1 MRRVWTQ
8 YFESFAAP
16 RMGIVLL
23 LGFFSGLPLALT
35 ASTLTAWLFDA
46 QIERA
51 TIGLFAA
58 VATPYAFKFL
68 WSPLMDGLKL
78 PILHKRLGRR
88 RSWLLLI
95 QLFLV
100 GALLM
105 MGSTNPAFAPAL
117 TAFMAVIVATC
128 SASQDIVIDAYR
140 VESLYPHEQGTGAA
154 MATFGYRIGLLVAGA
169 GSLWLA
175 DTLGWQSTY
184 ALMAL
189 IMSFGLLLTLVIKEP
204 QTLEEEQTMHASDR
218 RTLRQFIKEY
228 VLAPMRDMA
237 TRPYWA
243 AILIFIILYKL
254 GDAFMGVMFNPFLLD
269 IGFSKT
275 EIAAVV
281 KVYGLIATLLGA
293 FAGGAVV
300 ARFGMY
306 RALLMCGF
314 LHMLTNL
321 LMVVQAKLG
330 AHLPFLAVSISL
342 ENFTGG
348 MGTAA
353 FIAYLSALCR
363 VNYTAT
369 QYALLSSLAAFGRTW
384 LSTPS
389 GFVADALG
397 WQSFFVTST
406 LLGLPSLLLLC
417 WLHKRVK
424 WQ

>member
-1 MRRVWTQ
+1 MQRMWSQWFQT
-8 YFESFAAP
+8 FATP
-16 RMGIVLL
+16 RMSIVLL

-35 ASTLTAWLFDA
+35 ASTLSAWLA
-46 QIERA
+46 ESGVERA
-51 TIGLFAA
+51 AIGLFAA
-58 VATPYAFKFL
+58 VATPYAFKFV
-68 WSPLMDGLKL
+68 WSPLMDGVRVPLL
-78 PILHKRLGRR
+78 CARLGRR
-88 RSWLLLI
+88 RSWLILI
-95 QLFLV
+95 QLLLV
-100 GALLM
+100 GALLL
-105 MGSTNPAFAPAL
+105 MGFINPAQTPIFTAL
-117 TAFMAVIVATC
+117 AALLVATC

-154 MATFGYRIGLLVAGA
+154 MATFGYRIGLLIAGA

-175 DTLGWQSTY
+175 DMFGWQSTY

-189 IMSFGLLLTLVIKEP
+189 IMSFGMVLTLIIKEP
-204 QTLEEEQTMHASDR
+204 AHPEIDAPMAAAESAS
-218 RTLRQFIKEY
+218 LKQFIRRY
-228 VLAPMRDMA
+228 VIAPLRDMA
-237 TRPYWA
+237 TRPYWG
-243 AILIFIILYKL
+243 AILCFIILYKL

-306 RALLMCGF
+306 RALLVCGF
-314 LHMLTNL
+314 LHMITNL
-321 LMVVQAKLG
+321 FMVIQAKLG
-330 AHLPFLAVSISL
+330 AHLTFLAVSISL

-353 FIAYLSALCR
+353 FIAYLSALCK

-397 WQSFFVTST
+397 WQGFFITST
-406 LLGLPSLLLLC
+406 LLGLPSLLLLW